1 MVEFLRGDLRLE
13 DVALHDGAH
22 WPALAESLAAKG
34 FRFEGAG
41 FLGDGKECGSLG
53 VNIATHSD
61 VGGDGDGIEWVIVSP
76 EIT

>member
-1 MVEFLRGDLRLE
+1 MVEFLRGDLRL
-13 DVALHDGAH
+13 DGIALHSDAN

-34 FRFEGAG
+34 FRFDPTG

-61 VGGDGDGIEWVIVSP
+61 VGGEGDGIEWVIVSP
-76 EIT
+76 DIT